1 MAAAGAEV
9 AIAELAGLAE
19 ARAFADGLGRSVPQ
33 PARCSESLLAPLAAT
48 LWSERRG
55 SERASLSVIVEDDE
69 EARDFAEAA
78 AWYAGPDLVGFLPD
92 RSVAWGS
99 GLVPAP
105 HLVGERARG
114 LDLLARGGLVFVS
127 AAALAERLPPRT
139 RRARPLALARGEALD
154 RDEAVALL
162 VAAGYERVDRVEDRG
177 QLAARGDILDIF
189 PTTGAEPIRVEL
201 FGDEIE
207 RLSRFS
213 VFTQR
218 SLVVLDETVVYPAR
232 EALYDP
238 ADVESWT
245 RDAET
250 IPSDLVPL
258 APELVAGGAIC
269 AWRPIEITAAIE
281 AQLEALAAHLPSKDR
296 RRAYLSASEAGEA
309 LAGAAVLDPLHGS
322 SVRLEAQRPA
332 LAGRGIAEAENEL
345 RGLVSASARVLVCFP
360 HRGDAERTRLALR
373 RVDAAI
379 LEPGDALPAGAG
391 VSFCVS
397 PLRRG
402 FVSSSARLAV
412 LPSSQLF
419 RRRASGR
426 DAVARLGRT
435 ITTAADLKPGDY
447 VVHEDHG
454 VGRFVGFDTK
464 TVAGVTR
471 DYVDLEF
478 RGEDKLFI
486 PHDQLAKI
494 SRYIG
499 ADGRDPALSKLGGK
513 AWQTLKTRARTA
525 VQELAGELLALYA
538 QRQTRTRP
546 PYEDE
551 DGWFERL
558 ERAFA
563 YTETDDQLAAIEA
576 VVADLTSENPMDR
589 LVCGDVGFGKTEV
602 AMRAAFLAAVSG
614 RQVLVLVPT
623 TLLAQQHLQT
633 FRDRFRD
640 FPVRVEAVSR
650 LRSDGD
656 TKRILK
662 DFTDGRVEVLIG
674 THRVL
679 SRDVIPKNLGLVVID
694 EEQRFGVRQ
703 KELLRQLRLEVD
715 ALALSATPIPRTL
728 HMSLAGLRDISVI
741 STPPRGR
748 KPVRTHVAEY
758 DDELVGQ
765 AIRREIARGGQAF
778 LLHNRVETIHEA
790 AEKLRRLVPE
800 ARVGVGHGQ
809 MEDRQLDSV
818 MSEFLRGDLDVLVA
832 TTIIESGLDIPQV
845 NTLVIERAD
854 LLGLSQ
860 LYQIRGRVG
869 RSDAL
874 AHAFLL
880 YPDRQELT
888 EEARARLAAVA
899 DYTELGSGYRIA
911 LRDLELR
918 GAGSLLGDEQSGHV
932 AAVGF
937 DLYCDLLAEAVAEL
951 QGGRAQLARP
961 VRLDLDL
968 DAFIPADYVPYEAAK
983 MDVHRRIALATSVD
997 QLRDLEVELADRF
1010 GDPPSPVRTLIHSQE
1025 ARIALAAA
1033 GADTMRVRQGKLT
1046 IGRLTLGPAEVRML
1060 RERFPRLVY
1069 ASASSELSTPLDGDP
1084 MTSVLAVVDA
1094 LGDLRAR

>member
-9 AIAELAGLAE
+9 ALAELAGLAE
-19 ARAFADGLGRSVPQ
+19 VRAFAAGLATSVPQ
-33 PARCSESLLAPLAAT
+33 PARCAEALLAPLAAT

-55 SERASLSVIVEDDE
+55 SERAALSVIVEDDV

-78 AWYAGPDLVGFLPD
+78 SWYAGAELVGFLPD

-127 AAALAERLPPRT
+127 AAALAERLPPRS
-139 RRARPLALARGEALD
+139 RRAQPLVLARGDALD

-177 QLAARGDILDIF
+177 QLAARGDILDVF

-207 RLSRFS
+207 RVSRFS

-250 IPSDLVPL
+250 IPADLVAL

-269 AWRPIEITAAIE
+269 AWRPIEIAAAID
-281 AQLEALAAHLPSKDR
+281 AQLEALAAHLPAGDR
-296 RRAYLSASEAGEA
+296 KRAYLSAADAGDV

-322 SVRLEAQRPA
+322 AVRLEAQRPA

-345 RGLVSASARVLVCFP
+345 RGLVSASSRVLVCFP

-373 RVDAAI
+373 RVDATI
-379 LEPGDALPAGAG
+379 LEPGDALPSGAG

-499 ADGRDPALSKLGGK
+499 ADGRNPALSKLGGK

-546 PYEDE
+546 PYEDVE
-551 DGWFERL
+551 GWFERL

-602 AMRAAFLAAVSG
+602 AMRAAFLAAVTG

-662 DFTDGRVEVLIG
+662 DFSEGRVEVLIG

-758 DDELVGQ
+758 DEELVAQ

-809 MEDRQLDSV
+809 LEDRALDSV
-818 MSEFLRGDLDVLVA
+818 MNEFLRGDLDVLVA

-899 DYTELGSGYRIA
+899 DYTELGSGYRVA

-983 MDVHRRIALATSVD
+983 MDVHRKIALATSVD
-997 QLRDLEVELADRF
+997 QLRDLELELVDRF
-1010 GDPPSPVRTLIHSQE
+1010 GEPPTPVRTLIHSQE
-1025 ARIALAAA
+1025 ARIALSAL
-1033 GADTMRVRQGKLT
+1033 GADLLRVRQTKLT

-1069 ASASSELSTPLDGDP
+1069 ASASSEVSTPLDGDP
-1084 MTSVLAVVDA
+1084 MASVLAVVDA
-1094 LGDLRAR
+1094 LGDLRTR